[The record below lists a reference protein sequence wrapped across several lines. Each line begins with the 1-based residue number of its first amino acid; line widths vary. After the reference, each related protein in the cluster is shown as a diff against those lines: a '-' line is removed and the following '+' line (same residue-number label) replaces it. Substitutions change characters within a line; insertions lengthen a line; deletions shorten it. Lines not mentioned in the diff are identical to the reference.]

1 MAGRI
6 TNDLLPLSRLQPEM
20 NNLFTDMVENAL
32 GTRAYAAAYP
42 GVNLWEDGDTAYV
55 EAELPGMTMNDMEVA
70 VMGNQVTIKGG
81 REIAEPDAGSFRR
94 RERPQGA
101 FARMLSLPW
110 EIDAEH
116 VEATLHDGVLTI
128 RLPKSG
134 SSKPRKIQVQAA

>member
-6 TNDLLPLSRLQPEM
+6 TNDLLPLSRLQSQIG
-20 NNLFTDMVENAL
+20 NVFTDLFENAL
-32 GTRAYAAAYP
+32 GTRTYAATYP
-42 GVNLWEDGDTAYV
+42 GVNIWEDGDTAYI
-55 EAELPGMTMNDMEVA
+55 EAELPAMTMNDVEVS
-70 VMGNQVTIKGG
+70 VMGNQVTIKGE
-81 REIAEPDAGSFRR
+81 RKIADPQGGTFRR

-101 FARMLSLPW
+101 FSRMLSLPW

-128 RLPKSG
+128 KLPKSE